1 MFKLIN
7 TVLVIAGLACTAMF
21 VLTGLGGDGPEAW
34 ANGWMA
40 GPIILLTV
48 LPVTGMIG
56 RLAEGPLR
64 ELSGKVAK
72 GFENAPIAMG
82 TVVSVSRTGLTVNDQ
97 PQLEILFD
105 VDTAD
110 GQSFRAVSRSL
121 VDLTELAAVVPG
133 AMLPVRYRPGST
145 DGRVVIAV
153 DAPQAEM
160 QAAFDRVRVAKGLVT
175 PRQLHIAEQ
184 GLDGRAVVIALAPT
198 GEIQGDRAVMD
209 LDLRITRFDG
219 TTFDLKQR
227 KPIDGSAVA
236 QIQPG
241 MVVRVKYLPHDE
253 SEVVILTALN
263 P

>member
-7 TVLVIAGLACTAMF
+7 TVTLIAGLACTAMF
-21 VLTGLGGDGPEAW
+21 VYTGLTGDGPVPW

-56 RLAEGPLR
+56 RLADGPLR
-64 ELSGKVAK
+64 ELRGHVAK
-72 GFENAPIAMG
+72 GFENTPIAIG

-133 AMLPVRYRPGST
+133 AVLPVRYRPGST

-175 PRQLHIAEQ
+175 PASSTSPN
-184 GLDGRAVVIALAPT
+184 RASTAAPSSSRSPPPARSRAT
-198 GEIQGDRAVMD
+198 GPSWTSTCAS
-209 LDLRITRFDG
+209 
-219 TTFDLKQR
+219 
-227 KPIDGSAVA
+227 PAS
-236 QIQPG
+236 
-241 MVVRVKYLPHDE
+241 
-253 SEVVILTALN
+253 TA
-263 P
+263 PPST